1 MAELARRLGTVDA
14 VVIGLGSMMGAGVF
28 ATFGPAARAA
38 GAGLLIGLAIAAV
51 IAYCNATASAQLAA
65 VYPTSGGTYVYG
77 RERLGPWW
85 GFTAGWGFV
94 VGKTA
99 SCAAMALTIGTY
111 ALPGPWWAQRLIA
124 VVAVIGLTAL
134 NYRGVTKTAALARIL
149 LVCTLVA
156 LATVVIAIAIAG
168 VQPSNLSG
176 TGAWSSTTVYGVLQS
191 AGLLFFAF
199 AGYARIATM
208 GEEVRDPARTIPRAI
223 IVAFG
228 ITVVVYLVVGVAV
241 LLAAGPERLAHSAA
255 PLAEALR
262 AVGAAPLLPVVAV
275 GATLASLGA
284 LLALI
289 AGIGR
294 TTLAMARHRDLPG
307 WLAAV
312 HPRYQV
318 PHHAEIALA
327 VVVCVLAATV
337 DLRGVI
343 GFSSFGVLI
352 YYAIANASAYTQ
364 PAAQRRWPRMLNVC
378 GVFGCLLLVATL
390 PWQSVV
396 VGLGVFAMGL
406 TGRAIAQRSLTD
418 PPRD

>member
-28 ATFGPAARAA
+28 AAFGPAARAA

-156 LATVVIAIAIAG
+156 LATVVIAIAVAG

-262 AVGAAPLLPVVAV
+262 AAGAAPLLPVVAV

-318 PHHAEIALA
+318 PHHAEVALA

-364 PAAQRRWPRMLNVC
+364 PAAQRRWPRVLNVC

-396 VGLGVFAMGL
+396 VGLGVFAIGL
-406 TGRAIAQRSLTD
+406 TGRAIAQRSFTD
-418 PPRD
+418 PRRD